1 MPTTNRR
8 QFFSLTG
15 AGMLA
20 VSPWSETPGDSP
32 LRLRVQAPGEHEL
45 PDLPY
50 AYDALEPHVD
60 EQTMRLHHQN
70 HHGGALRGLNR
81 TEKALAE
88 LSNSGDF
95 SATRKLC
102 RDLAYYGSSH
112 IFHSVF
118 WTNMRPRTEDQ
129 DPEGQRAGEPG
140 GKLADLMK
148 RDFGSIGAF
157 RELFLAAAN
166 SAPASGW
173 GVLGYH
179 PGFDRLQVLQV
190 EDHENR
196 MMPGVVPLLVCDVWE
211 HAYYLKYQNRRKEWT
226 AVFMDQLV
234 DWDNVAGRL
243 AAVRG

>member
-1 MPTTNRR
+1 MTTTNRR

-15 AGMLA
+15 AGVLA
-20 VSPWSETPGDSP
+20 LSPWNETPGNTP
-32 LRLRVQAPGEHEL
+32 VRPRAQAPGEHEL

-50 AYDALEPHVD
+50 GYDALEPHVD

-81 TEKALAE
+81 TEKDLAE
-88 LSNSGDF
+88 LSASGDF

-112 IFHSVF
+112 IFHSIF
-118 WTNMRPRTEDQ
+118 WTNMKPLAENQTAR
-129 DPEGQRAGEPG
+129 EPG
-140 GKLADLMK
+140 GKLAELLK
-148 RDFGSIGAF
+148 RDFGSVDAF
-157 RELFLAAAN
+157 RTLFLAAAN

-179 PGFDRLQVLQV
+179 PGFGRLQVLQV

-196 MMPGVVPLLVCDVWE
+196 MLPGVVPLLVCDVWE

-243 AAVRG
+243 AAALG